1 MTSPRRKTEPACEPA
16 CEPPRMASWRERLFN
31 RLARWEEAS
40 LAGSL
45 GLPVERVTFVD
56 VQTALRSAG
65 LRPLDVTRTSDP
77 S

>member
-1 MTSPRRKTEPACEPA
+1 MSGLGPM
-16 CEPPRMASWRERLFN
+16 CEPPTRMASWRQRLFN

-40 LAGSL
+40 LARSL
-45 GLPVERVTFVD
+45 GLPAERVTFVD

-65 LRPLDVTRTSDP
+65 LRPVDAIRASDD

>member
-1 MTSPRRKTEPACEPA
+1 VSAPVASRGSR
-16 CEPPRMASWRERLFN
+16 CEPPTRMASWRRRLFN

-40 LAGSL
+40 LARSL

-65 LRPLDVTRTSDP
+65 LRPLDATRASDP

>member
-1 MTSPRRKTEPACEPA
+1 MMAPRSGAEPER
-16 CEPPRMASWRERLFN
+16 EPPMASWRRRLFN

-40 LAGSL
+40 LARSL

-56 VQTALRSAG
+56 VQTALRSGG
-65 LRPLDVTRTSDP
+65 LRPLDAIRASDP

>member
-1 MTSPRRKTEPACEPA
+1 MSAPVAGLDMTYESPRP
-16 CEPPRMASWRERLFN
+16 MARWRRWLFN

-40 LAGSL
+40 LARSL
-45 GLPVERVTFVD
+45 GLPAERVTFVD

-65 LRPLDVTRTSDP
+65 LRPLDATRASDP